1 MRQGAA
7 GVRLAGNLRGSA
19 QATRR
24 ACAGPAHG
32 ELTQRSRGSYRDL
45 TMAWLGVRSAWV
57 LGVVALAV
65 GCKAEQGGLGTAS
78 SAGESSSGAGTTE
91 ADGAASSGSST
102 NAGSGDATV
111 GSSTSGSGTGPA
123 DGTSTT
129 GDDPPPPESSG
140 SSAGETGTPVGEGE
154 DYGPCAAGSSCS
166 GPGSYCFEAGG
177 QDMCLPA
184 CEGGNPS
191 CPDAP
196 PDNGSLVECIEIPD
210 GTNPHCMLNCAGGTA
225 CPEGTTCI
233 DLGGIFRCLWP

>member
-1 MRQGAA
+1 
-7 GVRLAGNLRGSA
+7 
-19 QATRR
+19 
-24 ACAGPAHG
+24 
-32 ELTQRSRGSYRDL
+32 
-45 TMAWLGVRSAWV
+45 MAWLGVRTISV
-57 LGVVALAV
+57 FLVGLLG

-78 SAGESSSGAGTTE
+78 GAGESSSGAGTTE
-91 ADGAASSGSST
+91 ADGAASTGSGT
-102 NAGSGDATV
+102 NVGSGDATV
-111 GSSTSGSGTGPA
+111 GSSSGGSGTGPA

-129 GDDPPPPESSG
+129 GDDPPPPEGSG
-140 SSAGETGTPVGEGE
+140 SSSAGETGTPVGEGE

-166 GPGSYCFEAGG
+166 GPGSYCFAAAGG